1 MAERRRRQLPMGVM
15 KRYTASV
22 VLLASL
28 FAFAPAA
35 FAQIG
40 RRFSSEKK
48 IVTDPVTGAPLSFL
62 TSSPV
67 GDSKIYPTHPQW
79 TADGK
84 WLIFRSRRVPGQAF
98 AVHEETGDI
107 VQVTD
112 SGYMG
117 MLCVARKSMR
127 LVPQ

>member
-1 MAERRRRQLPMGVM
+1 M

-28 FAFAPAA
+28 FAFAPA

-62 TSSPV
+62 TSSPA
-67 GDSKIYPTHPQW
+67 GDSKIVS
-79 TADGK
+79 
-84 WLIFRSRRVPGQAF
+84 LRQAC
-98 AVHEETGDI
+98 
-107 VQVTD
+107 VTD
-112 SGYMG
+112 EGSN
-117 MLCVARKSMR
+117 S
-127 LVPQ
+127 